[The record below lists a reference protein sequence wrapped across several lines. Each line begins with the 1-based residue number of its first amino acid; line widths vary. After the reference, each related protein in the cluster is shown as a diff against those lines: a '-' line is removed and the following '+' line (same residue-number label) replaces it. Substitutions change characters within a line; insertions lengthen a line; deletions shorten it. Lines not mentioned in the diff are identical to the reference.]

1 MDRHTYYPD
10 PGWQYKWMI
19 ALLIFVTAV
28 VMLVLLV
35 MSAIEEEQ
43 PDNRES
49 FSVVCR
55 SYVDGKGWVDDK
67 CSTTWPR
74 MRSK

>member
-10 PGWQYKWMI
+10 PGWQWKWMI

-35 MSAIEEEQ
+35 MSTIEEEQ
-43 PDNRES
+43 DYRES